1 MCAKNKK
8 AESSSMEDK
17 MKGLILAVALLLAV
31 RALALA
37 QDAGQRY
44 RGEGYVF
51 IGDGLY
57 PEYPGHLGI
66 GHVGGGGEVNLAK
79 GFSVGSELCAIGR
92 PGNGAGLFSIDASYR
107 LLSSSSK
114 SKLVPFVDAGYTRSF
129 DNYAFIRDNLF
140 NFGGGIHYW
149 PFKRVGLRL
158 DFRDYVNHSP
168 YVTSHFPALRIGLAV
183 R

>member
-1 MCAKNKK
+1 
-8 AESSSMEDK
+8 MEDK

-31 RALALA
+31 PALALA
-37 QDAGQRY
+37 QDAGRQY

-57 PEYPGHLGI
+57 SEDYGHLGV
-66 GHVGGGGEVNLAK
+66 GHVGGGGEVFLFK
-79 GFSVGSELCAIGR
+79 GLGVESELGAMGR
-92 PGNGAGLFSIDASYR
+92 PGEGIALFSIGPSFR

-114 SKLVPFVDAGYTRSF
+114 SKVVPFVDAGYTR
-129 DNYAFIRDNLF
+129 AFGNDGFTHSDNLF

-158 DFRDYVNHSP
+158 DFRDYVDHGRVETN
-168 YVTSHFPALRIGLAV
+168 HFPALRIGLVV